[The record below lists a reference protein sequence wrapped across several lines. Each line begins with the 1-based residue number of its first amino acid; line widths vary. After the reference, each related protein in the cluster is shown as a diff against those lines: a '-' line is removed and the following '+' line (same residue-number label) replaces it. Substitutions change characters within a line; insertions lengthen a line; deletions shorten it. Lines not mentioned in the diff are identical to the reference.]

1 MKYPSVFDAKNY
13 IIKYKNFKSKQ
24 YHYPLLE
31 YTVFVERSDSN
42 NPLVDDNFSPVW
54 GVTDVESQL
63 AVVVL
68 HDGGSSVG
76 ERPLLEQGHGT
87 APETAPSHTG
97 PEMGLQS
104 YIKE

>member
-1 MKYPSVFDAKNY
+1 MYLTRKITSSNIRILKVS
-13 IIKYKNFKSKQ
+13 IIIIPFLNIRFY
-24 YHYPLLE
+24 
-31 YTVFVERSDSN
+31 VEWSDSS

-97 PEMGLQS
+97 PEMGL
-104 YIKE
+104 